1 MSFVLPKPKSMTADE
16 VVLTRTDWEE
26 VVATLEDLLEDA
38 EDIAAVV
45 AARADDDEL
54 EARLEAERGAVVE
67 MTIPLEVVKAE
78 LDGAHPIRAWR
89 NYRGW
94 TPSALAARSGVP
106 REMIE
111 QLEARRKSGAKE
123 ILSRLAVALGVPPDV
138 LNDEDKYIAK
148 ENAR

>member
-16 VVLTRTDWEE
+16 VVLTRADWEE

-38 EDIAAVV
+38 EDVAAVAV
-45 AARADDDEL
+45 ARAEDAEL
-54 EARLEAERGAVVE
+54 AARLEAERGAAVE
-67 MTIPLEVVKAE
+67 MTIPIEVVKAE

-89 NYRGW
+89 DYRGW

-106 REMIE
+106 REIIE
-111 QLEARRKSGAKE
+111 QLEARRKSGTKE
-123 ILSRLAVALGVPPDV
+123 TLSRLAVALGVPPDV
-138 LNDEDKYIAK
+138 LNDDDEDIAQ